1 MLVASRFRF
10 AFAAPAPDGYYQ
22 TFRIAIAG
30 GAAVQV
36 TFDSSHKTRPASSP
50 DGECTALTVWNYDA
64 MFWAFTTR

>member
-30 GAAVQV
+30 GAAVQA
-36 TFDSSHKTRPASSP
+36 TFDSSHNTQPAWFP
-50 DGECTALTVWNYDA
+50 DGERIAFTVWNYDA
-64 MFWAFTTR
+64 TFWAFTTR